1 MRRWRA
7 AWETDATWV
16 QGRLAEATHT
26 ARVPWFAIC
35 GIDADTIIAVVAA
48 GASRVAM
55 VGTIGSARGPQ
66 AAARGLP
73 EQLRVRQATIA

>member
-1 MRRWRA
+1 
-7 AWETDATWV
+7 
-16 QGRLAEATHT
+16 
-26 ARVPWFAIC
+26 VPWFAIC

-55 VGTIGSARGPQ
+55 VGTIGGARGPQ